1 VELPAWNALVSFAGL
16 IVSAPQSILDEC
28 AHVCR
33 ELSIRAAGA
42 GNTGYDKAL
51 SERLKANSRIR
62 QFSTGL
68 SAYLVTAG
76 GLPNDMAKR
85 VQTILFEM

>member
-1 VELPAWNALVSFAGL
+1 MQSASGQGVAKLTLYNLDSGPVELPAWNALVSFAGL

-42 GNTGYDKAL
+42 SNTGYDKAL

-62 QFSTGL
+62 QFSTSLRG
-68 SAYLVTAG
+68 
-76 GLPNDMAKR
+76 
-85 VQTILFEM
+85 